1 MLAWLT
7 LTIVF
12 VVLVLIVARPFGIQ
26 EAWVAAVGAAIMVLL
41 GILTVQDVVAV
52 LEETANVLLFLLGMM
67 VVTILAEQAG
77 VFDRVAEA
85 CASLSRG
92 SGLLLFCLL
101 FGLGALVTVLLSLD
115 ATIVILTPV
124 TYALVSR
131 RRLDALPFMFACTFV
146 ANTASLA
153 LPISNLTNLLVYT
166 RLHLGFVA
174 FAARM
179 VLPAIVA
186 VAVNLAIFLWLFRD
200 RLPARFET
208 FQSPTLRKTDGWFV
222 AAAVV
227 LALTLV
233 GVLALGLADLPLAWA
248 ALVGGVILLGF
259 GVLLGRVRPKEVARE
274 ISWSLFVFVIG
285 MFLVA
290 RGVEQE
296 WLVNLSPVM
305 PAGPGGALLT
315 GVLGG
320 ALGSNVVNNVPL
332 TILGMSL
339 LSHMSGTAQQLA
351 SYGLLVGANI
361 GPALT
366 TYGSLATMLWLTLI
380 RRRGIEVST
389 MEYMKVGI
397 VTVPPVL
404 VAATGVLWL
413 ELR

>member
-1 MLAWLT
+1 MLAWLS
-7 LTIVF
+7 LAIVF
-12 VVLVLIVARPFGIQ
+12 ATLVLIVIRPFGIV
-26 EAWVAAVGAAIMVLL
+26 EAWVALCGAALMVLV
-41 GILTVQDVVAV
+41 GILSIQDILSV
-52 LEETANVLLFLLGMM
+52 LTETSGVLLFLLGMM
-67 VVTILAEQAG
+67 VLTIVAEQAG

-92 SGLLLFCLL
+92 SGLLLFCYL
-101 FGLGALVTVLLSLD
+101 FGLGALVTVFLSLD

-124 TYALVSR
+124 TFALVSR

-166 RLHLGFVA
+166 RLHLGFAA

-179 VLPAIVA
+179 VLPAMVA

-208 FQSPTLRKTDGWFV
+208 IEPPGLGKVDGWFII
-222 AAAVV
+222 ASVV
-227 LALTLV
+227 LALTLL

-248 ALVGGVILLGF
+248 ALAGGIILLGL
-259 GVLLGRVRPKEVARE
+259 GVLRGRVRLMEVVRE
-274 ISWSLFVFVIG
+274 VSWSLFVFVIG

-290 RGVEQE
+290 RGVEQA
-296 WLVNLSPVM
+296 WLVNLSLGLPTD
-305 PAGPGGALLT
+305 PGRSLLAGM
-315 GVLGG
+315 LGG

-332 TILGMSL
+332 TIVGLSL

-351 SYGLLVGANI
+351 SYGLLIGANI

-404 VAATGVLWL
+404 VAATFVLWL

>member
-7 LTIVF
+7 LAIV
-12 VVLVLIVARPFGIQ
+12 LATLGLIVARPFGIQ
-26 EAWVAAVGAAIMVLL
+26 EAWVAAVAAALMVLM
-41 GILTVQDVVAV
+41 GIVTLQDVLGV

-67 VVTILAEQAG
+67 GLTILAEQAG
-77 VFDRVAEA
+77 VFDRAAEA

-101 FGLGALVTVLLSLD
+101 FGLGAMVTVFLSLD
-115 ATIVILTPV
+115 ATIVILTPI
-124 TYALVSR
+124 TYALASR
-131 RRLDALPFMFACTFV
+131 KRLDALPFMFACTFV

-166 RLHLGFVA
+166 RLHIGFAA

-186 VAVNLAIFLWLFRD
+186 VVVNLAIFLWLFRD
-200 RLPARFET
+200 RLPSRFDT
-208 FQSPTLRKTDGWFV
+208 LQPPTLRKIDGWFV
-222 AAAVV
+222 IAAVV
-227 LALTLV
+227 LALTLI
-233 GVLALGLADLPLAWA
+233 GVLALGLAGLPLAWA
-248 ALVGGVILLGF
+248 ALAGGVILLGL
-259 GVLLGRVRPKEVARE
+259 GLLLGRVSLKEVARE

-290 RGVEQE
+290 RGIEQQ
-296 WLVNLSPVM
+296 WLVNLSLGLPTD
-305 PAGPGGALLT
+305 PGRSLLGA
-315 GVLGG
+315 VLGG

-332 TILGMSL
+332 TILGLSL
-339 LSHMSGTAQQLA
+339 LPHVSGTAQQMA

-404 VAATGVLWL
+404 LAATAVLWL